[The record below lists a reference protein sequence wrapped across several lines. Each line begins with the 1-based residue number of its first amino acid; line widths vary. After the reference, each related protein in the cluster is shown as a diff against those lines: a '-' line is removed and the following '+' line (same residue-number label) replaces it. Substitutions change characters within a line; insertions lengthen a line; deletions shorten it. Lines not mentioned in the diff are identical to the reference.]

1 MLLIAL
7 TILIAYFIF
16 KERPKEVITDMPKN
30 EKYYQSKLCNKLGG
44 VMEYQLKDRTRIDC
58 LIDDYAIEVD
68 WAKKWAEGIGQ
79 SLYYAQM
86 TDRKPAVA
94 LIVGAGDNR
103 YLNRFKI
110 ATKGLNIKIYK
121 IERE

>member
-1 MLLIAL
+1 MLLTAL
-7 TILIAYFIF
+7 AILVIYYIF
-16 KERPKEVITDMPKN
+16 KDRPKEVISDVPKN

-79 SLYYAQM
+79 SLYYSQM
-86 TDRKPAVA
+86 SDREPAVA
-94 LIVGAGDNR
+94 LIVGAGDER
-103 YLNRFKI
+103 YLDRFKI
-110 ATKGLNIKIYK
+110 ATKGLGIKIYK